1 MTAAPVKPRDVPW
14 ARQLSAITAGL
25 LQRKRLTDAELWAEH
40 DRTAW
45 VIALHGPFIY
55 GAQLATL
62 QRFIARPHAGDSEY
76 L

>member
-1 MTAAPVKPRDVPW
+1 MTASWPKPRDRVW
-14 ARQLSAITAGL
+14 ALQLGNL
-25 LQRKRLTDAELWAEH
+25 QQRLQQRKRLTDAELWVEH

-45 VIALHGPFIY
+45 VIAVHGPFIY

-62 QRFIARPHAGDSEY
+62 QRFIARPHAGDNGY